1 MAQPLNIGL
10 VGAGTVGGGVVKILA
25 KQGRFFEH
33 SLGLPLALKRIVD
46 TNGAVFGKLPVGSS
60 ICSRD
65 ASDVLGDPSIQ
76 VVIELVGGTTFAK
89 DLVLRA
95 IAAKKHVVTANK
107 ALLALHGP
115 EIFEAAEREGV
126 SVYFEASVGG
136 GIPVIKTARESLV
149 TNDIASVRT
158 IINGT
163 CNYILTR
170 MERDNMTFADA
181 LRRAQEKGFAEADPT
196 MDVGGGDTGHK
207 IAILASLLYGGYVP
221 FEKVPIEGVTE
232 ITRRDIRYAHDLGYR
247 IKLLG
252 IINEDRGAGL
262 DVRVHP
268 TLLPLEHIL
277 ASVSNEFNAVLIEGD
292 AAGQILLYGRGAG
305 EMPTASAVVA
315 DVIDLA
321 RNLRSGAPQRIPMG
335 FYNRR
340 NELRL
345 MPIDDVVTRY
355 YLRFTVVDRP
365 KVLAAIS
372 SVLGDHGISIAS
384 VVQRESESNETVAVI
399 MITHPARERDLR
411 RAIAEIQKLEVVK
424 EKAQVIRIES

>member
-1 MAQPLNIGL
+1 MPEFLNIGL

-25 KQGRFFEH
+25 KQERFFREA
-33 SLGLPLALKRIVD
+33 LGLPLALKRIVD
-46 TNGAVFGKLPVGSS
+46 INGAVFGKLPVGSA

-65 ASDVLGDPSIQ
+65 ATDLLGDPSIQ
-76 VVIELVGGTTFAK
+76 VVIELVGGTTFARE
-89 DLVLRA
+89 LVLKA

-136 GIPVIKTARESLV
+136 AIPVIKTARESLV

-170 MERDNMTFADA
+170 MERDNMTFGDA
-181 LRRAQEKGFAEADPT
+181 VRLAQEKGFAEADPT

-207 IAILASLLYGGYVP
+207 IAILASLFYGGYVP
-221 FEKVPIEGVTE
+221 FQKIPIEGITE

-252 IINEDRGAGL
+252 IINEDKGAGL

-268 TLLPLEHIL
+268 ALLPLDHIL
-277 ASVSNEFNAVLIEGD
+277 ASVANEFNAVLIEGD

-335 FYNRR
+335 FYNRQ

-345 MPIDDVVTRY
+345 MPIDEVVTRY

-365 KVLAAIS
+365 KVLAAIA
-372 SVLGDHGISIAS
+372 SVLGDHRISIAS

-399 MITHPARERDLR
+399 MITHPAREKDLR
-411 RAIAEIQKLEVVK
+411 HAIVEIQKLEVVR
-424 EKAQVIRIES
+424 EKAQVIRIEG

>member
-1 MAQPLNIGL
+1 MADLKIGL

-25 KQGRFFEH
+25 KQSQFFANA
-33 SLGLPLALKRIVD
+33 LGLPIAIQRIVD
-46 TNGAVFGKLPVGSS
+46 TNGAVFGKLPVGSA

-65 ASDVLGDPSIQ
+65 ASEVLSDPSIQ
-76 VVIELVGGTTFAK
+76 VVIELVGGTTFAR
-89 DLVLRA
+89 DLVLGA

-107 ALLALHGP
+107 ALLALYGP

-136 GIPVIKTARESLV
+136 GMPIIKTVRESLV

-170 MERDNMTFADA
+170 MERENVTFADA
-181 LRRAQEKGFAEADPT
+181 LRRAQEKGFAEADPA

-221 FEKVPIEGVTE
+221 FHKIPIEGVTE
-232 ITRRDIRYAHDLGYR
+232 ITRRDIRYAADLGYR

-268 TLLPLEHIL
+268 TLLPLDHIL

-315 DVIDLA
+315 DVVDLA

-345 MPIDDVVTRY
+345 LPVGDVVTRY
-355 YLRFTVVDRP
+355 FLRFTVVDRP

-399 MITHPARERDLR
+399 MVTHPARERDLR
-411 RAIAEIQKLEVVK
+411 AAVAQIQKLEVVK
-424 EKAQVIRIES
+424 EKAQIIRIEG